1 MHFASV
7 ARTLRFGERQL
18 KTPLLVPAFSS
29 RAPLKKVGAPL
40 SQDAINTYLK
50 QMGEDVVGPALISA
64 FDLHHGNI
72 PMPEPEALTFG
83 AAPTFLDSGGY
94 ENLTL
99 ADRKDEVTEEHYFE
113 VLRRWPERLPI
124 IAVNSDCED
133 ADLGKQVQSALSLPV
148 ARTSGRLL
156 LLKPESS
163 ANPADPSANLSA
175 IVAQIPD
182 HVSSLKE
189 LSAIGLTEKEAGTSF
204 VQRVAQIKLLR
215 QVLDECELSQMP
227 IHVFG
232 GLDPLR
238 TYYYFLA
245 GADIFD
251 GTSWLRFAFQNGQ
264 AVYLDAHASVA
275 YPDENIEWAEWLV
288 RRQNLGNIV
297 QMQISMR
304 SFLASKQLSELDV
317 DNRLVRSLFSEAD

>member
-1 MHFASV
+1 MQFASA
-7 ARTLRFGERQL
+7 ARTLKFGERQL

-40 SQDAINTYLK
+40 SQEAINTYLA

-64 FDLHHGNI
+64 FDLHHENI
-72 PMPEPEALTFG
+72 PMPEPDAPTIG
-83 AAPTFLDSGGY
+83 AAPTFVDSGGY

-99 ADRKDEVTEEHYFE
+99 AERKDEVTEADYFE
-113 VLRRWPERLPI
+113 VLKKWPERLPI
-124 IAVNSDCED
+124 IAVNSDCEN
-133 ADLGKQVQSALSLPV
+133 ADLGIQVQSALSLPV
-148 ARTSGRLL
+148 AQTSGKLL

-163 ANPADPSANLSA
+163 ENPDDPSVDLSP
-175 IVAQIPD
+175 IIAQIPD
-182 HVSSLKE
+182 HVGSLRE
-189 LSAIGLTEKEAGTSF
+189 LSAIGLTEKEAGASF

-215 QVLDECELSQMP
+215 QVLDECELTQMP

-275 YPDENIEWAEWLV
+275 YPDEEIEWAEWQI
-288 RRQNLGNIV
+288 RRQNLGYVV
-297 QMQISMR
+297 QMQIAMR
-304 SFLASKQLSELDV
+304 SFLASKQLDELDV
-317 DNRLVRSLFSEAD
+317 DSRLVRSLFPEDR